1 MVEGVEIEVE
11 GMVEKKKKKAMR
23 DFKNVTQ
30 YISAQKNPSVRTEFD
45 DLPRIK
51 NTDID
56 ATIQDENPV
65 KKSSSKRVWDKNK
78 KNFVWQRDEEDKM
91 SKD

>member
-1 MVEGVEIEVE
+1 MSKDLKILSFQTRLIET
-11 GMVEKKKKKAMR
+11 KYH
-23 DFKNVTQ
+23 NQ
-30 YISAQKNPSVRTEFD
+30 SVRTEFD

-91 SKD
+91 SKE